1 MTYFLFPSNNLLA
14 PCSSLWPYVVF
25 NALNAGSV
33 HNLDLNLGIS
43 IPSSGDGTKD
53 NESSGRFQFH
63 PYDVHDVRRSNVI
76 VQTILSIFPFQAIV
90 ILSHADIVV
99 VLALH
104 F

>member
-1 MTYFLFPSNNLLA
+1 M
-14 PCSSLWPYVVF
+14 VF
-25 NALNAGSV
+25 NALNAGSD

-43 IPSSGDGTKD
+43 IPSSVDGPKD
-53 NESSGRFQFH
+53 NESSGHFQFH

-76 VQTILSIFPFQAIV
+76 VQTILAIFHFQANL